1 MRRQVTV
8 IVKVAELNDGKAVK
22 SLGKPRQR
30 NLKANDLRVV
40 WLEDRSLGED
50 RGASQSGCK
59 LKKSSPC

>member
-1 MRRQVTV
+1 MSRHIAV
-8 IVKVAELNDGKAVK
+8 IVKVAELNDGKTVK

-30 NLKANDLRVV
+30 NLKASDLRGV
-40 WLEDRSLGED
+40 WLKDRPLGQD